1 MIVLDAN
8 VLLRHLTLPV
18 TDQDQAFAAQSREV
32 FRLGLAEEHVFNC
45 NEAVIAEVVF
55 ILSDRRHYGVSRET
69 VNDLLRPLLE
79 MRGCGISSKRML
91 LDALRYWTFYAKLS
105 FVDTICLA
113 QSLATDTP
121 LMTFDARLN
130 RVYRNLMEAPNAG
143 RGNTN

>member
-8 VLLRHLTLPV
+8 VFLRHLTSSV
-18 TDQDQAFAAQSREV
+18 TEQDNAFAAHADEIFRRGLTEENV
-32 FRLGLAEEHVFNC
+32 FTC

-55 ILSDRRHYGVSRET
+55 ILSDQRHYGVTRER

-79 MRGCGISSKRML
+79 MRGCGIYGKRVL
-91 LDALRYWTFYAKLS
+91 LDALRYWTFYVRLS

-113 QSLATDTP
+113 QSLMTETP

-130 RVYRNLMEAPNAG
+130 RVFV
-143 RGNTN
+143 TS